1 MRISYTSNPP
11 TLESENERAIV
22 QRVLDRRHPDG
33 LWKLDRAL
41 LHSPQTT
48 DGFNAFVG
56 AIRNKTSLPADLRET
71 AFLRVAAL
79 CNCWY
84 EWDIHSP
91 IVRSAG
97 ISEEGLQSILKG
109 DLESGWLTEQ
119 QKAVIEYADA
129 VTSQGCIVS
138 DAHVEKLKEFLDEKQ
153 VVEMTAC
160 IAGFNLVSRFIT
172 ALDVGEKNGPNG
184 N

>member
-1 MRISYTSNPP
+1 MRVSYTSNPP
-11 TLESENERAIV
+11 EFNSEEDKAVV

-41 LHSPQTT
+41 LHSPLIT

-56 AIRNKTSLPADLRET
+56 SIRNKTSLPPALREI
-71 AFLRVAAL
+71 AFLRVAVL

-84 EWDIHSP
+84 EWDIHAA
-91 IVRSAG
+91 IARSVS
-97 ISEEGLQSILKG
+97 IPEEGLLALLKG
-109 DLESGWLTEQ
+109 DLESQWLTEQ
-119 QKAVIEYADA
+119 QKAVITYADA
-129 VTSQGCIVS
+129 VSSSGCSVS
-138 DAHVEKLKEFLDEKQ
+138 DGQVEKLKGFLDEKQ

-160 IAGFNLVSRFIT
+160 IAGFNLVARFIT

-184 N
+184 H